1 MFTYDGLKKIYCSLH
16 GDFVVV
22 RGEYYKIKS
31 CKDIT
36 RFKSRTYI
44 AAILMITVAIVSGAG
59 GYLLFLNGDN
69 LGSLLLLIPFAVAVP
84 VVVLLLKS
92 AQSQNK
98 CRSLWKINLF
108 HTLCIES
115 TDDPETENVFLG
127 IPPKLETTSPLT
139 AKAKVAIL
147 MTVGLPLL
155 FVGTALLSFLF
166 LSEGTKYNQLA
177 FYLFFGYCVS
187 IGLLRVFIGYRNR
200 KWKK

>member
-1 MFTYDGLKKIYCSLH
+1 MFTYDGLKKIDCSLQ

-36 RFKSRTYI
+36 RFKSRPYF
-44 AAILMITVAIVSGAG
+44 AAILMIIVAIVSGAG
-59 GYLLFLNGDN
+59 GYLLFSSGDN
-69 LGSLLLLIPFAVAVP
+69 VRALFPVTACAFVVP
-84 VVVLLLKS
+84 VVVILLKS

-115 TDDPETENVFLG
+115 TDDPDTESVFLG
-127 IPPKLETTSPLT
+127 IPPKIETISPPT
-139 AKAKVAIL
+139 AKAKVALL
-147 MTVGLPLL
+147 MTAGLPILV
-155 FVGTALLSFLF
+155 VGTALLSFLF

-177 FYLFFGYCVS
+177 FNLFIGFCVS
-187 IGLLRVFIGYRNR
+187 LGLLRVFIDYRNR